1 MGAHACLHFLALL
14 PKFTRRVVRPEAF
27 AHSSEVSVV
36 EHHHDVPVRARLSSA
51 LACTHSWG
59 KCTRTHYPSQGSSKL
74 STPVHCR
81 FLLCVKRATTL
92 AYPSP
97 PRLSDCLPAN
107 LQARWCSLC
116 VEHVD
121 TCNEFGRFRGPKG
134 CSDYAGA
141 RIVSPF
147 LHAFAHARVQHRAN
161 CRRGDE
167 LDFSHGNSMLLNM
180 GTAVRRLLQVPQREG
195 RNLPLCTWTG
205 GVVCR

>member
-107 LQARWCSLC
+107 LPDGALC
-116 VEHVD
+116 VSSMWTLVTNREI
-121 TCNEFGRFRGPKG
+121 
-134 CSDYAGA
+134 S
-141 RIVSPF
+141 
-147 LHAFAHARVQHRAN
+147 RAQ
-161 CRRGDE
+161 R
-167 LDFSHGNSMLLNM
+167 MQ
-180 GTAVRRLLQVPQREG
+180 RLLWGAHCKSILACVRA
-195 RNLPLCTWTG
+195 CTRPASSELST
-205 GVVCR
+205 R

>member
-1 MGAHACLHFLALL
+1 MFALPSIVAEIHAARSSPRGFCTLIRSERGRASSWCPGACA
-14 PKFTRRVVRPEAF
+14 PIQ
-27 AHSSEVSVV
+27 
-36 EHHHDVPVRARLSSA
+36 
-51 LACTHSWG
+51 
-59 KCTRTHYPSQGSSKL
+59 CTRLYTLVGQVHTHALSITRILKL

-92 AYPSP
+92 TYPSP

-141 RIVSPF
+141 RIESPF
-147 LHAFAHARVQHRAN
+147 LHAFAHARVEHRAD

-167 LDFSHGNSMLLNM
+167 LDFSHGKSMLQNM
-180 GTAVRRLLQVPQREG
+180 GTAIRRLLQVPQREG
-195 RNLPLCTWTG
+195 RNVPLCTWTG
-205 GVVCR
+205 GVVRR